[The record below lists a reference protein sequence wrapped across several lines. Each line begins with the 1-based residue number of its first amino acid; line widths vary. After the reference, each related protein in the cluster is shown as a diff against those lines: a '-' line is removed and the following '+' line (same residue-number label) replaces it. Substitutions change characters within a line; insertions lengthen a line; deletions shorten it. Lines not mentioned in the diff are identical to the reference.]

1 MADEIRAQIKVV
13 ARETEYSLTDNY
25 SASETYTLDLAN
37 VISEV
42 TSVSANISDLSTQ
55 QILSGST
62 TGDLIFLNNVSDYN
76 MTLFIQAT
84 DAGGIPTGPYIPIMQ
99 LNAKCSSLF
108 QCVQVGGA
116 SSQEYYV
123 LASGGGGAAQL
134 HIVKFES
141 S

>member
-25 SASETYTLDLAN
+25 SVSETYTLDLAN

-42 TSVSANISDLSTQ
+42 TSVSANISDISEQ

-62 TGDLIFLNNVSDYN
+62 PGDLIFLNNVSDYN

-84 DAGGIPTGPYIPIMQ
+84 DALGIPTGPYIPIMQ

-108 QCVQVGGA
+108 QSVQAYGTDA
-116 SSQEYYV
+116 QRYYV
-123 LASGGGGAAQL
+123 IASGGGGGAQL

>member
-84 DAGGIPTGPYIPIMQ
+84 DAGGIPAGPYIPIMQ

-108 QCVQVGGA
+108 QSVQSGGA
-116 SSQEYYV
+116 DSQQYYV
-123 LASGGGGAAQL
+123 IASGGGGAAQL

>member
-25 SASETYTLDLAN
+25 SVSEAYTLDLAN

-42 TSVSANISDLSTQ
+42 TSVSANVSDLFNQS
-55 QILSGST
+55 ILSGST

-84 DAGGIPTGPYIPIMQ
+84 DAGGIPTGPYIPIM
-99 LNAKCSSLF
+99 LLKAKCSSLF